1 MGPEDRSARRG
12 VAMSW
17 AIYARLSRDDDNGS
31 SAVESCAVQEANAR
45 RFIAARNGGEPRA
58 FTDDGISG
66 ATLDDRAGLQA
77 ALASAR
83 DRRFTRLVVRD
94 LDRLARGQIWQWW
107 VLGELSRAGVEVW
120 CYSDGKRIETSG
132 VEGMMTALRGF
143 AAEQER
149 SKCVERTREGIRRR
163 AELGRACHA
172 APIGYRIV
180 RLPDGSADYEIV
192 PAKAGVIVDLAAR
205 YVCHEGNQSAVVR
218 ELNEAGVRTPR
229 GGHWE
234 VEAIRRTL
242 ENPLYRGLIVHGKRG
257 LVVEGGRKRWV
268 NYPPETWVR
277 VERPELRIL
286 TPDLAASVDRLLATP
301 RPRAWAGAAAPRW
314 LSSRFVACS
323 LCGGSVCAT
332 AGRYRCQARHQKG
345 RHACEGV
352 GSRPFAEVDQAVLAA
367 VARLL
372 TGDLA
377 EKALADL
384 QRRLEAEVRGEAR
397 EAERARLRKDRADRE
412 RRVANLTDAIA
423 SGSPPAALVARLR
436 DEERAQV
443 DARARLAEL
452 DRMAPAHLDVRRAMV
467 AARKRLADLAQV
479 AEHGGIEARPA
490 VAAVLQGARF
500 RAVPISVRGQR
511 RWQLTAEIG
520 AGYLTPNDGAQGRGF
535 RATAPGF
542 DGGIST
548 SRTIRCTR

>member
-1 MGPEDRSARRG
+1 
-12 VAMSW
+12 MSW

-31 SAVESCAVQEANAR
+31 SPVESCAVQEANAR
-45 RFIAARNGGEPRA
+45 RFIAAREGGEPRA

-66 ATLDDRAGLQA
+66 ATLDDRAGLHA

-83 DRRFTRLVVRD
+83 DRRFTTRFFVVRD

-149 SKCVERTREGIRRR
+149 TKCVERTREGIRRR

-192 PAKAGVIVDLAAR
+192 PAKAAVIVDLAAR
-205 YVCHEGNQSAVVR
+205 YVRHEGNQSAVVR
-218 ELNEAGVRTPR
+218 ELNEAGVHTPR

-234 VEAIRRTL
+234 VEAVRRTL

-257 LVVEGGRKRWV
+257 LVIEGGRKRWV
-268 NYPPETWVR
+268 NHPPETWVR
-277 VERPELRIL
+277 VERPELRIRP
-286 TPDLAASVDRLLATP
+286 PDLAASVDRLLATP

-332 AGRYRCQARHQKG
+332 AGRATAARRATQKG
-345 RHACEGV
+345 RHACEGT
-352 GSRPFAEVDQAVLAA
+352 SARDRSWRSTKAVLAA

-377 EKALADL
+377 EKALAAL

-397 EAERARLRKDRADRE
+397 EAERAHLRRDLADRE
-412 RRVANLTDAIA
+412 KRVANLTDAIA

-436 DEERAQV
+436 DEERA
-443 DARARLAEL
+443 AG
-452 DRMAPAHLDVRRAMV
+452 RRAD
-467 AARKRLADLAQV
+467 ATGRAGSDGPRPPR
-479 AEHGGIEARPA
+479 RPA
-490 VAAVLQGARF
+490 R
-500 RAVPISVRGQR
+500 
-511 RWQLTAEIG
+511 
-520 AGYLTPNDGAQGRGF
+520 D
-535 RATAPGF
+535 
-542 DGGIST
+542 DGGT
-548 SRTIRCTR
+548 